1 MSSSRFFLALALV
14 LLLVLA
20 GCRNDAP
27 TGEVDKPIAPSMQAT
42 IDAYGAPNGWLDAAG
57 VLELVASVAQRTTVI
72 DSLVIDVRVLDAA
85 RSAIAQLN
93 QQVGVQ
99 GPSMVFPQA
108 ARQALIADEDVAVS
122 SQALTVAGEGFLVV
136 TRICDGWDVV
146 PIANLANGTMELTV
160 GFTERGVD
168 PVMWGSLAL
177 CKYRLNEHF
186 VQLDGRSFD
195 RSRGDVRVYIGNN
208 VTTMTFG
215 TFVEPVLVELEAQV
229 ILDGM
234 EVAGLLSFQIDV
246 NTRALALL
254 VPLVSGNVVVSLD
267 AARAS
272 TVVRAGNGT
281 FACDLVA
288 QRCTAP
294 DGSSI
299 GAP

>member
-1 MSSSRFFLALALV
+1 MSLSRVRSLCLALALV
-14 LLLVLA
+14 LVSIVP

-42 IDAYGAPNGWLDAAG
+42 IDAYTAPNGVLDAAG
-57 VLELVASVAQRTTVI
+57 VLELAGAVAQRATVI
-72 DSLVIDVRVLDAA
+72 DSLAIDVRLLDAA
-85 RSAIAQLN
+85 RAAIAQIN
-93 QQVGVQ
+93 QQTGVQ
-99 GPSMVFPQA
+99 GLPQA
-108 ARQALIADEDVAVS
+108 LSPGDVAVS
-122 SQALTVAGEGFLVV
+122 SQALAVAGEGFLVV
-136 TRICDGWDVV
+136 TRICDGWDIV
-146 PIANLANGTMELTV
+146 PVPNLANGTMQLTV
-160 GFTERGVD
+160 GFTEQGVD

-195 RSRGDVRVYIGNN
+195 RGRGDVRVYIGNN

-215 TFVEPVLVELEAQV
+215 TFVEPILVELEAQV

-246 NTRALALL
+246 NTRALAML
-254 VPLVSGNVVVSLD
+254 VPLASGNVIVALD
-267 AARAS
+267 AARVS
-272 TVVRAGNGT
+272 TVVRAGNGV
-281 FACDLVA
+281 FSCDLAA

>member
-1 MSSSRFFLALALV
+1 MSSSRFCLALALV
-14 LLLVLA
+14 LSLALAGA

-27 TGEVDKPIAPSMQAT
+27 TGQVDKPIAPSMQAT
-42 IDAYGAPNGWLDAAG
+42 IDAYAAPNGWLDAAG
-57 VLELVASVAQRTTVI
+57 VLELAGAVAQRVTVI
-72 DSLVIDVRVLDAA
+72 DSLVIDVRLLDAA
-85 RSAIAQLN
+85 RAAIAQVN
-93 QQVGVQ
+93 QQTGVQ
-99 GPSMVFPQA
+99 AFPQA
-108 ARQALIADEDVAVS
+108 LSAEEVAVS

-146 PIANLANGTMELTV
+146 PIPNLANGTMQLIV

-168 PVMWGSLAL
+168 PVMWGSLGL

-246 NTRALALL
+246 STRALALL
-254 VPLVSGNVVVSLD
+254 VPLASGNVIVSLD

-281 FACDLVA
+281 FTCDLVA
-288 QRCTAP
+288 QRCVAP
-294 DGSSI
+294 DGSTI

>member
-1 MSSSRFFLALALV
+1 MSSCRIGSLCLALALV
-14 LLLVLA
+14 FSLAVA

-27 TGEVDKPIAPSMQAT
+27 TGQVAKPIAPSMQAS
-42 IDAYGAPNGWLDAAG
+42 IDAYAAPNGWLDAAG
-57 VLELVASVAQRTTVI
+57 VLELAGAVAQRATVI
-72 DSLVIDVRVLDAA
+72 DSLALDVRLLDAA
-85 RSAIAQLN
+85 RAAISQVN
-93 QQVGVQ
+93 QQTAVQ
-99 GPSMVFPQA
+99 AFPQA
-108 ARQALIADEDVAVS
+108 LSARDVAVS
-122 SQALTVAGEGFLVV
+122 SQALTVAGEGYLVA

-146 PIANLANGTMELTV
+146 PIANLTNGTMELIV

-168 PVMWGSLAL
+168 PVLWGSLAL
-177 CKYRLNEHF
+177 CKYRLNERF

-254 VPLVSGNVVVSLD
+254 VPLATGNVIVSLD
-267 AARAS
+267 AARVS
-272 TVVRAGNGT
+272 TVVRAGNGIFT
-281 FACDLVA
+281 CDLVA

-294 DGSSI
+294 DGTTI

>member
-1 MSSSRFFLALALV
+1 MSSSRFLALA
-14 LLLVLA
+14 LVLA

-42 IDAYGAPNGWLDAAG
+42 IDAYAAPNGWLDAAG
-57 VLELVASVAQRTTVI
+57 VLELAGAVAQRTTVI
-72 DSLVIDVRVLDAA
+72 DSLVIDVRLLDAA
-85 RSAIAQLN
+85 RAAIAQVN
-93 QQVGVQ
+93 QQASVQ
-99 GPSMVFPQA
+99 GIPQA
-108 ARQALIADEDVAVS
+108 LSDGEVAVS
-122 SQALTVAGEGFLVV
+122 SQALTIAGEGFLVV

-146 PIANLANGTMELTV
+146 PIPNLVNGTMSLTV
-160 GFTERGVD
+160 GFTEQGVD

-208 VTTMTFG
+208 VTTTTFG

-229 ILDGM
+229 ILDGV

-246 NTRALALL
+246 STRALAML
-254 VPLVSGNVVVSLD
+254 VPLASGNVIVSLD
-267 AARAS
+267 ATRVSA
-272 TVVRAGNGT
+272 VVRAGNGT
-281 FACDLVA
+281 FTCDFAA

>member
-1 MSSSRFFLALALV
+1 MSPSRISLAFALV
-14 LLLVLA
+14 VVLIA
-20 GCRNDAP
+20 PGCRNDAP

-42 IDAYGAPNGWLDAAG
+42 IDAYAAPNGLLDAAS
-57 VLELVASVAQRTTVI
+57 VFELAGAVAQRVTVI
-72 DSLVIDVRVLDAA
+72 DSLVIDVRLLDAA
-85 RSAIAQLN
+85 RAAIAQVN
-93 QQVGVQ
+93 QQAGVQ
-99 GPSMVFPQA
+99 GPSVAFPQA
-108 ARQALIADEDVAVS
+108 ARQALSAEEVAVS
-122 SQALTVAGEGFLVV
+122 SQALTIAGEGFLVV

-146 PIANLANGTMELTV
+146 PIANLANGTMQLTV
-160 GFTERGVD
+160 GFTEQGVD

-208 VTTMTFG
+208 VTTTTFG

-229 ILDGM
+229 ILDGV

-246 NTRALALL
+246 STRALAML
-254 VPLVSGNVVVSLD
+254 VPLASGNVIVSLD
-267 AARAS
+267 AARVS

-281 FACDLVA
+281 FACDLAA

-294 DGSSI
+294 DGSTI

>member
-1 MSSSRFFLALALV
+1 MSSCRAGSFVLVLALV
-14 LLLVLA
+14 A
-20 GCRNDAP
+20 SGCRNDAP

-42 IDAYGAPNGWLDAAG
+42 IDAYTAPNGWLDAAG
-57 VLELVASVAQRTTVI
+57 VLELAGAVAQRTAVI

-85 RSAIAQLN
+85 RAAIAQVN
-93 QQVGVQ
+93 QQRGVQ
-99 GPSMVFPQA
+99 AFPQA
-108 ARQALIADEDVAVS
+108 LRAEGVAVS
-122 SQALTVAGEGFLVV
+122 PQALTVAGEGYLVV

-146 PIANLANGTMELTV
+146 PIANLANGTMALTV
-160 GFTERGVD
+160 GFTEQGVD

-186 VQLDGRSFD
+186 VQLDGRSLD

-208 VTTMTFG
+208 VTTATFG
-215 TFVEPVLVELEAQV
+215 TFVEPILVELEAQV
-229 ILDGM
+229 ILDGA

-246 NTRALALL
+246 NTRAVAVL
-254 VPLVSGNVVVSLD
+254 VPLATGNVIVSLD
-267 AARAS
+267 AARSVS

-281 FACDLVA
+281 FTCDLAA

>member
-1 MSSSRFFLALALV
+1 MSSSRLWLALALV
-14 LLLVLA
+14 A
-20 GCRNDAP
+20 SGCRNDAP

-42 IDAYGAPNGWLDAAG
+42 IDAYTAPNGWLDAAG
-57 VLELVASVAQRTTVI
+57 VLELAGAVAQRTTVI
-72 DSLVIDVRVLDAA
+72 DSLAVDVRVLDAA
-85 RSAIAQLN
+85 RAAIAQIN
-93 QQVGVQ
+93 QQAGVQ
-99 GPSMVFPQA
+99 GFPQA
-108 ARQALIADEDVAVS
+108 LSAEVAVS
-122 SQALTVAGEGFLVV
+122 AQALTVAGEGFLVV
-136 TRICDGWDVV
+136 TRICDGWDVA
-146 PIANLANGTMELTV
+146 PIADLANGTMELTV
-160 GFTERGVD
+160 GFTEQGVD

-208 VTTMTFG
+208 VTTTTFG

-229 ILDGM
+229 ILDGA

-246 NTRALALL
+246 NTRALAML

-267 AARAS
+267 AARLS

-281 FACDLVA
+281 FTCDLVA

>member
-1 MSSSRFFLALALV
+1 MSSCRAGSFVLVLALV
-14 LLLVLA
+14 A
-20 GCRNDAP
+20 SGCRNDAP

-42 IDAYGAPNGWLDAAG
+42 IDAYTAPNGWLDAAG
-57 VLELVASVAQRTTVI
+57 VLELAGAVAQRTAVI

-85 RSAIAQLN
+85 RAAIAQVN
-93 QQVGVQ
+93 QQRGVQ
-99 GPSMVFPQA
+99 AFPQA
-108 ARQALIADEDVAVS
+108 LRAEGVAVS
-122 SQALTVAGEGFLVV
+122 PQALTVAGEGYLVV

-146 PIANLANGTMELTV
+146 PIANLANGTMALTV
-160 GFTERGVD
+160 GFTEQGVD

-186 VQLDGRSFD
+186 VQLDGRSLD

-208 VTTMTFG
+208 VTTTTFG
-215 TFVEPVLVELEAQV
+215 TFVEPILVELEAQV
-229 ILDGM
+229 ILDGA

-246 NTRALALL
+246 NTRAVAVL
-254 VPLVSGNVVVSLD
+254 VPLATGNVIVSLD
-267 AARAS
+267 AARVGA
-272 TVVRAGNGT
+272 VVRAGNGT
-281 FACDLVA
+281 FTCDLAA